1 MKQPDVNEA
10 KWIDVSATISD
21 GMVRWP
27 TDPAVIIYK
36 AETIG
41 EEGAVANVT
50 GIYTT
55 AHVGTHIDAPLH
67 FIKGGEDVASIDLNI
82 LIGHAKVF
90 HIQDRKEINYAEIK
104 DLGIEKGDRVL
115 FRTRNSETDWER
127 EPFMEDYVYL
137 ATDAAKFLAGIGI
150 QCVGVDYLSLGSK
163 ENDQE
168 VHRLMLGI
176 PVIIIE
182 GLKLGKVD
190 AGKYDMVCLPLKIKN
205 SDGGPSRV
213 ILRKRDQA

>member
-1 MKQPDVNEA
+1 MENEEQ
-10 KWIDVSATISD
+10 WIDVSATVSD

-27 TDPAVIIYK
+27 TDPAVRIYK

-41 EEGAVANVT
+41 VHGAVANVT
-50 GIYTT
+50 AISTT

-67 FIKGGEDVASIDLNI
+67 FIAGGEDVASVDLKA
-82 LIGHAKVF
+82 LIGPAKVF
-90 HIQDRKEINYAEIK
+90 HIRDTKEINYAEIK

-127 EPFMEDYVYL
+127 EPFHEDYVYL
-137 ATDAAKFLAGIGI
+137 ATDAAKYLADKGIRCI
-150 QCVGVDYLSLGSK
+150 GVDYLSLGSK
-163 ENDQE
+163 DNDPE
-168 VHRLMLGI
+168 VHMLMLSV

-182 GLKLGKVD
+182 GLKLGNVD
-190 AGKYDMVCLPLKIKN
+190 AGEYDMVCLPLKIQG

-213 ILRKRDQA
+213 IIRKRK